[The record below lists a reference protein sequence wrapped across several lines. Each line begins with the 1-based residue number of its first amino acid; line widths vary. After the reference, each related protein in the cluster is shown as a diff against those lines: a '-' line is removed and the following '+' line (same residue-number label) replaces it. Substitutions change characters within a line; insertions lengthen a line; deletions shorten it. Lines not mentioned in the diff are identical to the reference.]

1 MNNGPTGR
9 GVGKQD
15 VLIVADDITGALDTA
30 GYFAT
35 PENPIQVW
43 LDRPPAISGGD
54 AIDLDTRDL
63 DEATAS
69 RRVAEIFAGRQRGLL
84 SFKKIDSVMRGHPI
98 AEAAAAFRAGRFR
111 RALLAPAFPAMGRVT
126 VDGRQLVLSPEGKAQ
141 QVGPALADA
150 LSSQGIPAAM
160 LGKGAAPGGFVVA
173 DASSDAELADAVAA
187 FGAGEDDLYIGT
199 GGLASVLAGRASPHL
214 QPPAIDLAICGTN
227 HPATLRQIAAVPGLR
242 TLAMD
247 GGSAMQ
253 PTPPVA
259 LVAPSNAVSVPEA
272 RAMIERSLE
281 RLVATAPRPRAVL
294 VTGGWTLRLL
304 VRVCAASRLLCQGL
318 YEPGVAMSRMVAG
331 AWNGTAIVSKSG
343 GFGGDDLLA
352 RLFALSTRESAQGNP
367 YAGGG
372 N

>member
-1 MNNGPTGR
+1 MKLGPTGR

-35 PENPIQVW
+35 PENPIKVW
-43 LDRPPAISGGD
+43 LDRPPAISGSN

-63 DEATAS
+63 DEATACG
-69 RRVAEIFAGRQRGLL
+69 RVAEIFTGRERGVL
-84 SFKKIDSVMRGHPI
+84 SFKKIDSVMRGHPM

-111 RALLAPAFPAMGRVT
+111 RALFAPAFPAMGRVT
-126 VDGRQLVLSPEGKAQ
+126 VDGRQLVLSQDGKV
-141 QVGPALADA
+141 QVGPALVDA
-150 LSSQGIPAAM
+150 LSSHGIPAAM
-160 LGKGAAPGGFVVA
+160 LGKDAVPGGFFVA

-187 FGAGEDDLYIGT
+187 FGAGDDDLYIGA
-199 GGLASVLAGRASPHL
+199 GGLASALAGRASPSL
-214 QPPAIDLAICGTN
+214 PPPKLDLAICGTN
-227 HPATLRQIAAVPGLR
+227 HPMTLRQIAAVPGLR
-242 TLAMD
+242 SVVMDDNGAMRPD
-247 GGSAMQ
+247 
-253 PTPPVA
+253 PPA
-259 LVAPSNAVSVPEA
+259 LLVAPPNAVSVPEA
-272 RAMIERSLE
+272 RAMIERSLK
-281 RLVATAPRPRAVL
+281 RLVATTPGPRAVL

-304 VRVCAASRLLCQGL
+304 VRICAASHLLCEGL

-331 AWNGTAIVSKSG
+331 AWHGTAIVSKSG

-352 RLFALSTRESAQGNP
+352 RLFAPGAKESARGKP

>member
-1 MNNGPTGR
+1 MKLGPTGR
-9 GVGKQD
+9 GAGKQD

-43 LDRPPAISGGD
+43 LDRPPAISGGN

-63 DEATAS
+63 DETTACG
-69 RRVAEIFAGRQRGLL
+69 RVAEIFAGRERGVL

-98 AEAAAAFRAGRFR
+98 AEAVAVFRAGRFR
-111 RALLAPAFPAMGRVT
+111 RALFAPAFPAMGRVT
-126 VDGRQLVLSPEGKAQ
+126 VDGRQLVISQDGKL
-141 QVGPALADA
+141 QVGPALVDA
-150 LSSQGIPAAM
+150 LSSHGIPAAM
-160 LGKGAAPGGFVVA
+160 LGKDAVPGGFVVA

-187 FGAGEDDLYIGT
+187 FGEGDDDLYIGA
-199 GGLASVLAGRASPHL
+199 GGLASVLAGRASASL
-214 QPPAIDLAICGTN
+214 SPPTLDLAICGTN
-227 HPATLRQIAAVPGLR
+227 HPVTLRQIAAVPGLR
-242 TLAMD
+242 SLMMD
-247 GGSAMQ
+247 GSTMQ
-253 PTPPVA
+253 PEPPVM
-259 LVAPSNAVSVPEA
+259 LVSPSNAVSVPEA
-272 RAMIERSLE
+272 RAMIERSLA

-304 VRVCAASRLLCQGL
+304 LRICAASHLLCEGL

-331 AWNGTAIVSKSG
+331 TWDGTAIVSKSG
-343 GFGGDDLLA
+343 GFGDDNLLV
-352 RLFALSTRESAQGNP
+352 RLFAPGAKESARGKP

>member
-1 MNNGPTGR
+1 MNDGPTGR

-35 PENPIQVW
+35 PEDPVKVW
-43 LDRPPAISGGD
+43 LDRPPAIFGGN

-69 RRVAEIFAGRQRGLL
+69 RRVADIFAGRERGLL
-84 SFKKIDSVMRGHPI
+84 TFKKIDSVMRGHPI
-98 AEAAAAFRAGRFR
+98 AEAAAAFRAGRFS
-111 RALLAPAFPAMGRVT
+111 RALFAPAFPAMGRVT
-126 VDGRQLVLSPEGKAQ
+126 VDGRQLVLSPEGMAP
-141 QVGPALADA
+141 VGPVLVDA
-150 LSSQGIPAAM
+150 LSSHGIPAAM
-160 LGKGAAPGGFVVA
+160 PGKGTASGGFVVA

-187 FGAGEDDLYIGT
+187 FGTGDDDLYIGT
-199 GGLASVLAGRASPHL
+199 GGLASVLAGRAPTGL
-214 QPPAIDLAICGTN
+214 RPPALDLAICGTN

-242 TLAMD
+242 SLVMD
-247 GGSAMQ
+247 GRSAMQ
-253 PTPPVA
+253 IEPPVVLA
-259 LVAPSNAVSVPEA
+259 ATPNAVSVLEA
-272 RAMIERSLE
+272 RGMIERSLE
-281 RLVATAPRPRAVL
+281 RLVAATPRPRAVL

-304 VRVCAASRLLCQGL
+304 VRICAASHLLCEGL

-331 AWNGTAIVSKSG
+331 AWDGTAIVSKSG
-343 GFGGDDLLA
+343 GFGGDGLLA
-352 RLFALSTRESAQGNP
+352 RLFALSAKDRARGNS

>member
-1 MNNGPTGR
+1 MKLGPTGR
-9 GVGKQD
+9 GVGKD

-35 PENPIQVW
+35 PENPIKVW
-43 LDRPPAISGGD
+43 LDPPPAISGGN

-63 DEATAS
+63 DEAAAS
-69 RRVAEIFAGRQRGLL
+69 GRVADIFAGRERGVL

-111 RALLAPAFPAMGRVT
+111 RALFAPAFPAMGRVT
-126 VDGRQLVLSPEGKAQ
+126 VDGRQLVLSPDRKAQ
-141 QVGPALADA
+141 QVGPALVDA
-150 LSSQGIPAAM
+150 LSRQGIPAAM

-187 FGAGEDDLYIGT
+187 FGAGDDDLYIGT
-199 GGLASVLAGRASPHL
+199 GGLASVLAGRTPPGL
-214 QPPAIDLAICGTN
+214 RPPALDLAICGTN
-227 HPATLRQIAAVPGLR
+227 HPATLSQISAAPSLR
-242 TLAMD
+242 TLVMD

-253 PTPPVA
+253 IEPPVV
-259 LVAPSNAVSVPEA
+259 LVAPSNVVSVPEA

-281 RLVATAPRPRAVL
+281 RLVAATPRPRAVL

-304 VRVCAASRLLCQGL
+304 VRICAASHLLCEGL
-318 YEPGVAMSRMVAG
+318 HEPGVAMSRMVAG
-331 AWNGTAIVSKSG
+331 AWDGTAIVSKSG

-352 RLFALSTRESAQGNP
+352 RLFALATKESARGNP
-367 YAGGG
+367 YADGG